1 MLHDPR
7 LDLPVL
13 SAERFDLRPVRPS
26 DAGLIEFYT
35 SDERVARATTSIP
48 HPLPPGATEAFINR
62 AQDAARSE
70 FVWVMDGTKT
80 GGPEVMGVISL
91 DQIDVGQCEISYWVA
106 PVAWNTGLASEA
118 VSTLVEANPLNNDTL
133 FASVFQDNPASGRVL
148 THAGFAYIGPAE
160 AFSVAR
166 NTTVATWTYHRNM
179 RSA

>member
-1 MLHDPR
+1 MTHTLFQQTTIPT
-7 LDLPVL
+7 
-13 SAERFDLRPVRPS
+13 ERFTLRPLRTS
-26 DAGLIEFYT
+26 DQGLIEVYGG
-35 SDERVARATTSIP
+35 DARVAKMTAEIP
-48 HPLPPGATEAFINR
+48 HPLPPGAMAAYIARVTQPDSEEVVWAM
-62 AQDAARSE
+62 DASGTGLSE
-70 FVWVMDGTKT
+70 LVGL
-80 GGPEVMGVISL
+80 ISL
-91 DQIDVGQCEISYWVA
+91 KQMDRKQAEISYWVA

-166 NTTVATWTYHRNM
+166 NITVATWTYHRNM